1 MSNGNSEEMLSQLIR
16 MVGNLQVEFK
26 EMKENL
32 QEMKERQ
39 IQFEV
44 KSEDRH
50 EELLRTIHSIKAD
63 NDYIWQKTVRNEREI
78 EKLKNK

>member
-1 MSNGNSEEMLSQLIR
+1 MSNGNSEEMLSRLIR

-26 EMKENL
+26 EMKVDLQDMKENL
-32 QEMKERQ
+32 QEMKERH

-44 KSEDRH
+44 KNEDRH

-63 NDYIWQKTVRNEREI
+63 NDYIW
-78 EKLKNK
+78 